1 MQCPIFII
9 SLPTATARQAAIA
22 KQLDALGAQ
31 YEFVPGI
38 YGTDERVMR
47 RYDEALTIQ
56 ERKKPMLIGERG
68 CALAHALVHER
79 IVREQIPVSLILED
93 DIVFPSDF
101 MTVLAS
107 EVSRPGRDWD
117 WLLFDYRYIGW
128 SYLKDWCRATRDT
141 IVKRPSFFWYALL
154 KSFYIFPLTLVE
166 GVRDALARRFPSL
179 RGPGRFY
186 RPLFNAG
193 AYLLTYE
200 GAKKLAPL
208 TTPLRFTADELPNM
222 ARRRV
227 GLRYFGYIPLIVKQN
242 TVDFETDAGKT
253 NEVWKQILSNLGQG
267 S

>member
-1 MQCPIFII
+1 MQCPIFVI

-22 KQLDALGAQ
+22 KQLDALGAT

-38 YGTDERVMR
+38 FGTDEQVMR
-47 RYDEALTIQ
+47 RYDEALTTK

-79 IVREQIPVSLILED
+79 IVREEIPVALILED
-93 DIVFPSDF
+93 DIVFSLDF
-101 MTVLAS
+101 MTVLTA
-107 EVSRPGRDWD
+107 EVNRPDRNWD

-128 SYLKDWCRATRDT
+128 SYLRDWLRATRQT
-141 IVKRPSFFWYALL
+141 IQARPSFFWYALL

-166 GVRDALARRFPSL
+166 GVRDALARRFPYW
-179 RGPGRFY
+179 RGPGRFM

-193 AYLLTYE
+193 AYLLTLE

-208 TTPLRFTADELPNM
+208 TTPLRFTADELPNI

-227 GLRYFGYIPLIVKQN
+227 GLRYFGYVPLIVKQN
-242 TVDFETDAGKT
+242 IVDFETDAGKT
-253 NEVWKQILSNLGQG
+253 NEVWEGILSELGKK
-267 S
+267 